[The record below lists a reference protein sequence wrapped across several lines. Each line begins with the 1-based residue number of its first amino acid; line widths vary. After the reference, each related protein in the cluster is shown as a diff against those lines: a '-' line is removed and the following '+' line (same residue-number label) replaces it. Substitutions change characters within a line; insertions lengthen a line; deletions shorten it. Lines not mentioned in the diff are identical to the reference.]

1 MTRHSRSHRLPSRS
15 RNLSHSGDNVP
26 ASGGNLFAWTIFI
39 LLLSAVAIGCWI
51 FSFYVFNHP
60 EKPISY
66 TILTKLKK
74 LQPPEQFELTKAPRG
89 DFLNAKK
96 LWDRYQ
102 PLTDRELARTSEALL
117 RNYLRNYNLTR
128 DHVPYVVGT
137 FSILDSWELTDKNLF
152 PTGVVALAYSPTVP
166 QVLIEQIFPSKRPVV
181 LVLQRM
187 LLTGLDLRLDR
198 KTDLSALISVRR
210 LKDSRMQFTTVPLL
224 YGSYAS
230 TTGPGTFSLTPPEQL
245 NVAAGLPV
253 LDDKIIAEADEKL
266 ATHNFRAGVKSPD
279 GKTPPPV
286 VRNQLMRVERPEL
299 VDGSVAPPI
308 PPASPAHTPLPPDA
322 PVRLAIPVNG
332 MPAGDGITQATV
344 VGTPPETSASPSPEA
359 SPSPTADPSAGSAW
373 PTYAPG
379 QMPRG
384 RLLNLS
390 DMPELAGQNTSEG
403 RVYLQG
409 DFVVTASGQNRAVL
423 RAQGATAETLN
434 IGGRSSNTRVIV
446 EFPPSDRPPSEG
458 STFARDSRRPFQI
471 TDVRKGA
478 DGQVNVYV
486 REITR
491 SQ

>member
-1 MTRHSRSHRLPSRS
+1 MTRHSRSNRLPNRS
-15 RNLSHSGDNVP
+15 RDLPLSGDDTP
-26 ASGGNLFAWTIFI
+26 SSSGNLFAWTIAI

-60 EKPISY
+60 EKPVSY

-74 LQPPEQFELTKAPRG
+74 LQPPEQFEITKAPRG

-128 DHVPYVVGT
+128 DHVPYIVGT

-152 PTGVVALAYSPTVP
+152 PSGVVALAYSPTVP
-166 QVLIEQIFPSKRPVV
+166 QVLIEQIFPSEPSVV

-198 KTDLSALISVRR
+198 KIDLSALISVRR
-210 LKDSRMQFTTVPLL
+210 LKDGRMQFTTVPLL

-230 TTGPGTFSLTPPEQL
+230 TTGPGTFSLTPPTLL
-245 NVAAGLPV
+245 NVAAGLPI
-253 LDDKIIAEADEKL
+253 LEEKTIAEADEKL

-279 GKTPPPV
+279 GKTPAPV
-286 VRNQLMRVERPEL
+286 VRNQLMRVERPEP
-299 VDGSVAPPI
+299 VDGSVAPAVPT
-308 PPASPAHTPLPPDA
+308 ASPAHTPLPPDA
-322 PVRLAIPVNG
+322 PVRMALPVNG
-332 MPAGDGITQATV
+332 VPPVDGVTQATV
-344 VGTPPETSASPSPEA
+344 VGTTLEPTASPSPSASPSSTPKPSTG
-359 SPSPTADPSAGSAW
+359 SPW

-384 RLLNLS
+384 RLLNLA
-390 DMPELAGQNTSEG
+390 DTPELAGQKTSG
-403 RVYLQG
+403 DRVYLQG

-423 RAQGATAETLN
+423 RAQGAMSETLN
-434 IGGRSSNTRVIV
+434 VGGRASNTRVIV

-491 SQ
+491 SE